1 MGPTTLTCSLANVRK
16 KLKAKSTRS
25 LNSRPLSANE
35 IVALE
40 AKLETL
46 KGEQRKRA
54 EERRIQTINLCT
66 ANESSRVIDA
76 VQELTQQRL
85 AQGSSSGAQA
95 SVLIEP
101 QGPPAPLGTSV
112 RQELVVR

>member
-25 LNSRPLSANE
+25 LNPRPLSANE

-76 VQELTQQRL
+76 VQELTQQSEFFR
-85 AQGSSSGAQA
+85 ADWRD
-95 SVLIEP
+95 
-101 QGPPAPLGTSV
+101 
-112 RQELVVR
+112 RQR